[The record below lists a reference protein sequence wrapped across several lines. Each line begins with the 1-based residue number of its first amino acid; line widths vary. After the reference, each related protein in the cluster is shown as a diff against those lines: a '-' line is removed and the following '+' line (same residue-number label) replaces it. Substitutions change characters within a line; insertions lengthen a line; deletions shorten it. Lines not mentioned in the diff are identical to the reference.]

1 MASAER
7 ELIGLTVGSGAEPQR
22 GTEAEPLVSR
32 SGAKPVKAES
42 FSAFAQPE
50 KLANF
55 PKI

>member
-22 GTEAEPLVSR
+22 GTEAEPLVSG

-55 PKI
+55 S